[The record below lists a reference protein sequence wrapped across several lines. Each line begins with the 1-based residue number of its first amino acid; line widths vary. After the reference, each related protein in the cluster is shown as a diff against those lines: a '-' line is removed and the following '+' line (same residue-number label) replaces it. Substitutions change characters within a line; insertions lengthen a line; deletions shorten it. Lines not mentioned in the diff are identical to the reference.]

1 MSPSTVPPR
10 ESTAPTPPSATG
22 AQTPPLTAPAQI
34 IVATP
39 GPEFRIGGGPYT
51 VPISVSGA
59 SRMSVVSLSL
69 TFNPAIV
76 RVRTVQEGTFLRQ
89 GGTNATFTQ
98 HTDPASGRV
107 DISIARNGD
116 ATGAS
121 GTGLLG
127 AVLFDAIAA
136 GSTTFSISG
145 VATAPDGTTIPLT
158 FTPANVTVK

>member
-1 MSPSTVPPR
+1 MSPTAPPR

-22 AQTPPLTAPAQI
+22 AQTPPAAAAQI

-51 VPISVSGA
+51 VPISVSGVN
-59 SRMSVVSLSL
+59 RMSVVSLSL

-76 RVRTVQEGTFLRQ
+76 RARSVQEGTFLRQ

-98 HTDPASGRV
+98 HIDPASGRV
-107 DISIARNGD
+107 DISISRNGD

-145 VATAPDGTTIPLT
+145 VATGPDGTTIPLT